1 MKKNVLILCGL
12 LAATLT
18 KSQTVIDHF
27 SLGPY
32 EVEYYGKGDFN
43 YHLVKGVNLAEFYGI
58 KKDTV
63 VIEKKT
69 EKPVK
74 KAFELG
80 LSYTIPRFNIGG
92 AFNSFGLYGSAKN
105 KVGHN
110 MYLNYGGKIDFGWEQ
125 GNKMN
130 DGRKSVL
137 FEVGIPLSF
146 EFANLDRTKSS
157 FFASIGIT
165 PAFYT
170 TLYAKETINNSK
182 VDADKKNGL
191 YIAPRLDLGG
201 YLPVKE
207 HPVKIGLFLEYRIGC
222 KKGEEN
228 VFKQQR
234 IGRVMIG
241 ANVGY
246 IF

>member
-12 LAATLT
+12 LTATMA

-32 EVEYYGKGDFN
+32 EVDYYGKGDFN
-43 YHLVKGVNLAEFYGI
+43 YRMVKDVNLIEYFGI

-63 VIEKKT
+63 IIGEKAEKPIKKT
-69 EKPVK
+69 
-74 KAFELG
+74 FELG

-105 KVGHN
+105 RVGNN

-130 DGRKSVL
+130 NDIKSVL

-146 EFANLDRTKSS
+146 EFTRLDRTKSS
-157 FFASIGIT
+157 FFASIGVT
-165 PAFYT
+165 PAFYS
-170 TLYAKETINNSK
+170 TLSAKERKGNSK
-182 VDADKKNGL
+182 VAADKKNGL
-191 YIAPRLDLGG
+191 YIAPKLELGG
-201 YLPVKE
+201 YLPVNE

-222 KKGEEN
+222 QKEEDN
-228 VFKQQR
+228 IFKQR
-234 IGRVMIG
+234 IGRVLIG
-241 ANVGY
+241 ANVG
-246 IF
+246 FLF